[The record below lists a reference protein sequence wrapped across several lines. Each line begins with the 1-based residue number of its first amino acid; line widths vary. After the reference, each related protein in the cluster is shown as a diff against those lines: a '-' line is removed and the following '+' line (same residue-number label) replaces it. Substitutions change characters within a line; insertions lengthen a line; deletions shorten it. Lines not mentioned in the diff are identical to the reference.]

1 MHARVGHRVG
11 LGEGREGE
19 EALGR
24 DGEALGRRQ
33 DGRLHAREGVV
44 AGEVV
49 AEVPGRRV
57 VARRGVG
64 IELFTSPPCQLPDH
78 FSDKN
83 PDTTYQ
89 IDEISRLG
97 RDVGGVLQVLD
108 AELDGLR
115 GLGEGQAD
123 AGHEELAVA
132 VGGAEAGV
140 ERHGGV
146 KREDDL
152 GHDAGLLEAVLE
164 VERADADGVVVGHD
178 DRGQRQG
185 GGDTGD
191 GGQHFLFFYG

>member
-1 MHARVGHRVG
+1 VHARVGHRVG

-33 DGRLHAREGVV
+33 DGRLHACEGVV

-64 IELFTSPPCQLPDH
+64 IELFTVPPVSSLITFPTKPG
-78 FSDKN
+78 S
-83 PDTTYQ
+83 TYQ
-89 IDEISRLG
+89 VDEISRLG
-97 RDVGGVLQVLD
+97 RDVGSVLEVLD

-146 KREDDL
+146 QRGDDL

-164 VERADADGVVVGHD
+164 VERADADGIVVGHD

-185 GGDTGD
+185 GSETGD
-191 GGQHFLFFYG
+191 GGQHFLFVYYG